1 MKKLFICSGLGMMF
15 FMLAGCTTNYVMT
28 TKNGQTI
35 VTQGKPQLDKCT
47 LCVDRVSVGQE
58 PACVKTCPTGAI
70 HFGTKKEML
79 ELGEQ
84 RVEKLK
90 ARGFEHAG
98 IYNPQGVGGTHVMY
112 VLHHAN
118 QPELYHGL
126 PKDPQI
132 DTSINLWKG
141 ALKPLAAAGFIATF
155 AGLIYHY
162 IGIGPNKETDDDEED
177 HHE

>member
-1 MKKLFICSGLGMMF
+1 MENCDGPERSILSVYFAA
-15 FMLAGCTTNYVMT
+15 AGR
-28 TKNGQTI
+28 I
-35 VTQGKPQLDKCT
+35 SSD
-47 LCVDRVSVGQE
+47 
-58 PACVKTCPTGAI
+58 
-70 HFGTKKEML
+70 
-79 ELGEQ
+79 
-84 RVEKLK
+84 
-90 ARGFEHAG
+90 
-98 IYNPQGVGGTHVMY
+98 PQGVGGTHVMY

>member
-1 MKKLFICSGLGMMF
+1 MSM
-15 FMLAGCTTNYVMT
+15 
-28 TKNGQTI
+28 
-35 VTQGKPQLDKCT
+35 
-47 LCVDRVSVGQE
+47 E
-58 PACVKTCPTGAI
+58 
-70 HFGTKKEML
+70 TKKEML

-118 QPELYHGL
+118 QPELY
-126 PKDPQI
+126 
-132 DTSINLWKG
+132 
-141 ALKPLAAAGFIATF
+141 

>member
-1 MKKLFICSGLGMMF
+1 MYALRRSRQRGPGTGLRQN
-15 FMLAGCTTNYVMT
+15 LS
-28 TKNGQTI
+28 
-35 VTQGKPQLDKCT
+35 
-47 LCVDRVSVGQE
+47 DRGYSLRHQ
-58 PACVKTCPTGAI
+58 
-70 HFGTKKEML
+70 KEML

>member
-1 MKKLFICSGLGMMF
+1 M
-15 FMLAGCTTNYVMT
+15 Y
-28 TKNGQTI
+28 
-35 VTQGKPQLDKCT
+35 T
-47 LCVDRVSVGQE
+47 LRRPRQWWARN

-84 RVEKLK
+84 RVKKLK

-98 IYNPQGVGGTHVMY
+98 IYNPDGVGGTHVMY

-141 ALKPLAAAGFIATF
+141 ALKPAGCRR
-155 AGLIYHY
+155 IYRDLRWTHFPLHRY
-162 IGIGPNKETDDDEED
+162 WSEQGS
-177 HHE
+177 

>member
-1 MKKLFICSGLGMMF
+1 FYIPRLNKED
-15 FMLAGCTTNYVMT
+15 NRVY
-28 TKNGQTI
+28 
-35 VTQGKPQLDKCT
+35 KCT

>member
-1 MKKLFICSGLGMMF
+1 
-15 FMLAGCTTNYVMT
+15 
-28 TKNGQTI
+28 
-35 VTQGKPQLDKCT
+35 
-47 LCVDRVSVGQE
+47 
-58 PACVKTCPTGAI
+58 
-70 HFGTKKEML
+70 ML

-141 ALKPLAAAGFIATF
+141 GAKTAGRSGLYRHFRRSDLPLHRYWARIKKRT
-155 AGLIYHY
+155 
-162 IGIGPNKETDDDEED
+162 DDEED

>member
-1 MKKLFICSGLGMMF
+1 MYALRRSRQRG
-15 FMLAGCTTNYVMT
+15 
-28 TKNGQTI
+28 
-35 VTQGKPQLDKCT
+35 
-47 LCVDRVSVGQE
+47 RE

-70 HFGTKKEML
+70 HFGTKK
-79 ELGEQ
+79 
-84 RVEKLK
+84 RCWNWVSNVEKLK

-132 DTSINLWKG
+132 DTSINPGKG
-141 ALKPLAAAGFIATF
+141 R
-155 AGLIYHY
+155 
-162 IGIGPNKETDDDEED
+162 
-177 HHE
+177 

>member
-1 MKKLFICSGLGMMF
+1 
-15 FMLAGCTTNYVMT
+15 
-28 TKNGQTI
+28 
-35 VTQGKPQLDKCT
+35 
-47 LCVDRVSVGQE
+47 
-58 PACVKTCPTGAI
+58 
-70 HFGTKKEML
+70 ML

-126 PKDPQI
+126 PKIRRSIPQ
-132 DTSINLWKG
+132 SICGRG
-141 ALKPLAAAGFIATF
+141 AKPLAAAGFIATF